1 MPALPLQIMSLVAD
15 FMIFGL
21 VVYYFI
27 RLRNQEKEL
36 RKKETRIDTNYH
48 QIVDDA
54 LSKERKIIDDATAEA
69 DQIIGDAKHINQGVR
84 DEVNQ
89 ALQMLVADIQKRAYE
104 AAQDFTA
111 NYQLSLKDLSQTS
124 LRQFQDIARS
134 LQSDLQNQVKEFHT
148 SLLPNLEKQL
158 EEYKKSRLDQTE
170 KIVTKIIE
178 RASQEL
184 INKSISLE
192 DHKDLVRQ
200 SLEKAKKES
209 VFD

>member
-21 VVYYFI
+21 VIYYI
-27 RLRNQEKEL
+27 VRLRNQEKEIQ
-36 RKKETRIDTNYH
+36 KKETKIDTNYH

-54 LSKERKIIDDATAEA
+54 LSKERKIIEDATTEA
-69 DQIIGDAKHINQGVR
+69 DQIIGEAKHINQGVR

-89 ALQMLVADIQKRAYE
+89 ALQMLVADIQKKAFE
-104 AAQDFTA
+104 AAQNFTA
-111 NYQLSLKDLSQTS
+111 NYQLTLKDLSQTS
-124 LRQFQDIARS
+124 LSQFQDIVKS
-134 LQSDLQNQVKEFHT
+134 LQQDLQNQIKEFHN
-148 SLLPNLEKQL
+148 SWLPDLEKQL
-158 EEYKKSRLDQTE
+158 EEYKKSRLEQTDKVVA
-170 KIVTKIIE
+170 KIVE

-184 INKSISLE
+184 INKTISLE

-200 SLEKAKKES
+200 SLEKAKKEG